1 MKKKIIAIMLTLT
14 MCVGLSACGSTSDG
28 DSAND
33 RDETVTER
41 RENTSD
47 ESDDQTESDIQIAD
61 AEEPDE
67 EESIAEEERTP
78 DGYINDEGYYVFGW
92 YEQDGDES
100 NGPEPIEWE
109 ILDQNENGTL
119 LVSRYVLDRV
129 AYDNDGDTYDTW
141 ETCSLREWL
150 NNDFYN
156 TAFDDEMKSRI
167 NTVTLV
173 NEDNKKFG
181 TPGGNDTNDKIFCL
195 SLSEILRYYSFDSW
209 DPTDA
214 IGNDYGYSQA
224 LITPATYYASHRRL
238 VGTHFI
244 TDEEYKNL
252 LSERNYSDDCVGECG
267 ASWWLRSPGEF
278 RSQACIVNFKGMA
291 SDNVNLP
298 TNSNAPGGCGVRPAL
313 YINK

>member
-28 DSAND
+28 NSEND

-47 ESDDQTESDIQIAD
+47 ESGDQTESDIQVAD
-61 AEEPDE
+61 AQEEPE
-67 EESIAEEERTP
+67 EEENIAEEERTP

-92 YEQDGDES
+92 YEQDRDKS

-119 LVSRYVLDRV
+119 LISRYVLDKV
-129 AYDNDGDTYDTW
+129 SYDNDCYAASTW
-141 ETCSLREWL
+141 ETCNLREWL

-173 NEDNKKFG
+173 NEDNKKYG

-224 LITPATYYASHRRL
+224 LITPSTSYASSRNAVNDR
-238 VGTHFI
+238 I
-244 TDEEYKNL
+244 TNDDYENF
-252 LSERNYSDDCVGECG
+252 LSERNYSEDCVGKCG
-267 ASWWLRSPGEF
+267 AVWWLRSPGEF
-278 RSQACIVNFKGMA
+278 SSLACIVTCEGKA
-291 SDNVNLP
+291 SDDVDIAEDNQPSV
-298 TNSNAPGGCGVRPAL
+298 GVRPAL
-313 YINK
+313 YISR